1 MSLDGMS
8 LRYVATRPSALI
20 PIVMSFVALAVL
32 LLALSFGLGVS
43 NDGDEGAA
51 AHIWQLLMIGQ
62 LPVVAFFAFQ
72 WVPKAPAYAVMVM
85 LIQFLAALSSLGP
98 VFVLGL

>member
-1 MSLDGMS
+1 MSLESMT

-20 PIVMSFVALAVL
+20 PIVMSFAALVVL
-32 LLALSFGLGVS
+32 LLALAFGFGVS
-43 NDGDEGAA
+43 NDGDEGTA

-62 LPVVAFFAFQ
+62 LPIVALFAFQ
-72 WVPKAPAYAVMVM
+72 WVPRAPAYALTVMV
-85 LIQFLAALSSLGP
+85 IQFLAALSSLGP